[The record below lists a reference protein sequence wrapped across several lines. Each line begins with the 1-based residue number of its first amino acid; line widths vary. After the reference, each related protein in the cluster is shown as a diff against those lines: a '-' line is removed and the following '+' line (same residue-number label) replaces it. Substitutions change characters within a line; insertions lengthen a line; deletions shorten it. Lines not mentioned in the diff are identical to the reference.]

1 MRTEIVVDMLQGMS
15 GLDYGPITAAPL
27 TREEADALARLL
39 HALADRTRVLIV
51 SALLHAPAGELHGR
65 ELQEQ
70 LGLHQPTCSHH
81 LRKLV
86 RSGLVEREQRGP
98 YAYFRVAPDALSR
111 LRTIFGGRPPRVRGG
126 APRHTGTPR

>member
-1 MRTEIVVDMLQGMS
+1 MA
-15 GLDYGPITAAPL
+15 GLDHGPITAAPL
-27 TREEADALARLL
+27 TSEDADALAHLL

-65 ELQEQ
+65 ELQAQ
-70 LGLHQPTCSHH
+70 LGLHQPTLSHH

-86 RSGLVEREQRGP
+86 RAGLVEREPRGP

-111 LRTIFGGRPPRVRGG
+111 LRTIFGGRPRR
-126 APRHTGTPR
+126 ARAS

>member
-1 MRTEIVVDMLQGMS
+1 MAAPDHA
-15 GLDYGPITAAPL
+15 PITAAPL
-27 TREEADALARLL
+27 TGEEAEALARLL

-51 SALLHAPAGELHGR
+51 SALLHAPAGELHAR

-70 LGLHQPTCSHH
+70 LDLRQPTSSHH

-86 RSGLVEREQRGP
+86 RSGLVAREQRGP

-126 APRHTGTPR
+126 ASATPPRR

>member
-1 MRTEIVVDMLQGMS
+1 MT
-15 GLDYGPITAAPL
+15 GLDHGPITAAPL
-27 TREEADALARLL
+27 TRDEADALARLL
-39 HALADRTRVLIV
+39 HALADRSRVLIV
-51 SALLHAPAGELHGR
+51 SALLHSPAGELSAG

-70 LGLHQPTCSHH
+70 VGLRQPTASHH

-111 LRTIFGGRPPRVRGG
+111 LRRIFGGRPPRAR
-126 APRHTGTPR
+126 RR